1 MTSGLRTALRSGAF
15 ALGASAIFAACA
27 GGGSSTS
34 VAPVVPSTTA
44 AQPASGS
51 AVPYGAALLRGATYV
66 GPAQV
71 ATVGLDVFVTMRDA
85 AGLQQ
90 YARDANDSSNAAY
103 RHWLTPQEIGDRF
116 GAATSDYDAAARA
129 LVAQG
134 IAVKTYPQR
143 QMLRIAGPQRNVE
156 HALGL
161 RFGTYRIGSSVVLA
175 PIAEPRVPATLRVT
189 ALGNAVATTNR
200 SRNIVPVRAAGAFGQ
215 GYSPQ
220 QIANAFDYT
229 GAYGAGYKGAGIN
242 IGIIGTG
249 PITDGDTRV
258 GTGDV
263 AEYKKFYGLGGAGT
277 VTQVY
282 DTQNVSPGTGKAG
295 TSYSTGLATP
305 PPVTSPVSAGCVRQG
320 YTPGNPASAA
330 NIKDYTTCNPEDSE
344 AQLDTEQAAALA
356 PDANVLFYIA
366 YNPTECFGTCG
377 ASGSAS
383 PSPQIGLSL
392 SDDEIQQAISD
403 NRSDIISMSFGGSE
417 PSSNGIY
424 FGSGSNNYGVTEL
437 ASLASMGVAIFASS
451 GDSGAEG
458 CSGDTSPASTP
469 NNPCVGYPA
478 TDPSA
483 VSVGGVNAPLDGAG
497 RLTGPLTGWG
507 VQTQIGGQ
515 TPGGSGGGC
524 SAFFSAPSYESGIT
538 GFPCAGKRT
547 QPDISLDADTN
558 TGVAVIINADPNLGG
573 RGVAAIGGT
582 SVAAPEAAAMW
593 ALVLSACKQAATCT
607 SKGSGSTPYRLGNP
621 DAAYFGAYKNP
632 TAYASTFADVLFGN
646 NALPGAAPGSS
657 NTGGA
662 AANGGF
668 NAGQGYD
675 LVTGIGVPYARN
687 LIRTVVGV

>member
-1 MTSGLRTALRSGAF
+1 MTWGLRMALRSGAI
-15 ALGASAIFAACA
+15 ALGASAVFAACA
-27 GGGSSTS
+27 GGSSTS
-34 VAPVVPSTTA
+34 VAPVAVGTTA
-44 AQPASGS
+44 AQSASGS
-51 AVPYGAALLRGATYV
+51 AVPYGAALLRGATYL
-66 GPAQV
+66 GPAHV
-71 ATVGLDVFVTMRDA
+71 TTVGLDVFVTMRDA
-85 AGLQQ
+85 TGLQN
-90 YARDANDSSNAAY
+90 YARDANDPSSATY

-116 GAATSDYDAAARA
+116 GAAASDYDAMTRT

-134 IAVKTYPQR
+134 IAVKSYPQR

-156 HALGL
+156 LALGL
-161 RFGTYRIGSSVVLA
+161 RFGTYRIGSKVVLE
-175 PIAEPRVPATLRVT
+175 PIGEPRVPATLHVA

-200 SRNIVPVRAAGAFGQ
+200 SRNIVPVRAAGAFVQ

-249 PITDGDTRV
+249 PITDGDTRI

-263 AEYKKFYGLGGAGT
+263 ADFKKFYGLGGAGT
-277 VTQVY
+277 VAQIY
-282 DTQNVSPGTGKAG
+282 DTRNVSPGTGKAG

-305 PPVTSPVSAGCVRQG
+305 PAVTSPVSAGCVRQG
-320 YTPGNPASAA
+320 YTPTNPGSAA
-330 NIKDYTTCNPEDSE
+330 NIRDFTSCNPEDLE

-424 FGSGSNNYGVTEL
+424 FGAGSNSYGVTEL

-451 GDSGAEG
+451 GDAGAEG
-458 CSGDTSPASTP
+458 CTGDTSAASTP

-507 VQTQIGGQ
+507 VQTQIANQ

-524 SAFFSAPSYESGIT
+524 SAFFAAPGYESSIA

-558 TGVAVIINADPNLGG
+558 TGVSIVVDADPNLGG
-573 RGVAAIGGT
+573 RGIAAIGGT

-593 ALVLSACKQAATCT
+593 ALVLSACKQT
-607 SKGSGSTPYRLGNP
+607 SACSAKGSGSTPYRLGNP
-621 DAAYFGAYKNP
+621 NSAYFAAYKNA

-646 NALPGAAPGSS
+646 NALPGAVAGSS
-657 NTGGA
+657 NSGGA